1 MLKNNS
7 IALGVIVSAVSLSTL
22 GVGVSNANLAETI
35 TIVGIYV
42 HAWFLSFALA
52 LPFIVLTY
60 EALAI
65 RKKDPEYMKA
75 AIRASRVWGIS
86 FAAGAVTGTLVEFG
100 LVQIW
105 SGSLIVI
112 GTAFF
117 APLVIELF
125 AFMAEIVFLAI
136 YMFTWD
142 IFKYRWTHWIFGIGI
157 GIGSIW
163 SAYQI
168 LTVNAWMNVPWG
180 TGNLVSQVLPWE
192 PSLGPSAVNQPVI
205 IQIFHLLPSTGSAV
219 VGNLGTI
226 QSLGTLITNPL
237 ISFMNPEALPL
248 FLHTVTAAVIII
260 GFSVSAYIAFR
271 YFRNRENKASYLK
284 LFKIPFGVAAIASI
298 LQPFFGDLEGRI
310 EYVYMYTKFLAVEG
324 IPAAGGQNPVLGLLL
339 YGNPSHFFAGF
350 DALKTQVSSSIAPG
364 LASYTISFAQQNQ
377 YWLTPTYYSMIISGV
392 ILFIFSIAYFGL
404 FSKFIDRIVRTILR
418 KPSSDIV
425 FYAATFLPAFAI
437 IASIAG
443 WAIREVGRHPW
454 SILGLIT
461 YNEIVTPVNLSLS
474 YIYLIM
480 FIEIAVFVGGTAA
493 ILISLTWKVKE
504 KTISTEPDAE
514 MGGGK

>member
-1 MLKNNS
+1 MLKNGFV
-7 IALGVIVSAVSLSTL
+7 ALGVIGSAIPLTTL

-60 EALAI
+60 EALGI

-105 SGSLIVI
+105 SGSLIII

-125 AFMAEIVFLAI
+125 AFMTEIVFLAI

-142 IFKYRWTHWIFGIGI
+142 IFKYRWIHWIFGVGI
-157 GIGSIW
+157 GIGSVW

-180 TGNLVSQVLPWE
+180 TGTLVSQVLPWE
-192 PSLGPSAVNQPVI
+192 PALGPSVVNQPVI
-205 IQIFHLLPSTGSAV
+205 VQIFHLLPTTGSSI
-219 VGNLGTI
+219 VGNLSTV
-226 QSLGTLITNPL
+226 QSLGTLLTNPL
-237 ISFMNPEALPL
+237 IAFANPEAIPL
-248 FLHTVTAAVIII
+248 FLHTVDAAIIVI
-260 GFSVSAYIAFR
+260 GFTVSAYIAFR
-271 YFRNRENKASYLK
+271 YFRNRDKKDYYLK
-284 LFKIPFGVAAIASI
+284 LIKIPFGVAAIASI
-298 LQPFFGDLEGRI
+298 LQPFFGDIEGRI

-324 IPAAGGQNPVLGLLL
+324 IPAAGGHNPMLSLLL
-339 YGNPSHFFAGF
+339 YGNFSHFFAGF
-350 DALKTQVSSSIAPG
+350 DALRTQISSSISPG
-364 LASYTISFAQQNQ
+364 LAEYTINFAQQNQ
-377 YWLTPTYYSMIISGV
+377 YWLTPTYYSMVISGV
-392 ILFIFSIAYFGL
+392 ILFVFSIAYFGL
-404 FSKFIDRIVRTILR
+404 FSKFIDRIVRTVLR
-418 KPSSDIV
+418 KPTSDVI
-425 FYAATFLPAFAI
+425 FYAAMFLPAFGL

-480 FIEIAVFVGGTAA
+480 FIEIAVFVGGTIA
-493 ILISLTWKVKE
+493 IIVSLSWKVRE

-514 MGGGK
+514 IGGER